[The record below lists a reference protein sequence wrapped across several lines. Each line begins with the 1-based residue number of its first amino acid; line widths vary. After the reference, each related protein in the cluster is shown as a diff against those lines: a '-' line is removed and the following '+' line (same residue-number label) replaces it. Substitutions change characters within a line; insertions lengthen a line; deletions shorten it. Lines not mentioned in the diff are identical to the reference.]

1 MSLDPV
7 RLQRPRTLYTR
18 MTAEVLRD
26 HLKKRSDGLFE
37 ADLRD
42 NYARDVVLLTCTGI
56 FRGHDGLRESHN
68 ILLESLADARIDV
81 FNILTDGEFAF
92 IEWRA
97 TADHIEVPEG
107 ADSFII
113 RNGKIVA
120 QSIHNKV
127 REK

>member
-1 MSLDPV
+1 MMSLDPV

-81 FNILTDGEFAF
+81 FT
-92 IEWRA
+92 
-97 TADHIEVPEG
+97 
-107 ADSFII
+107 S
-113 RNGKIVA
+113 
-120 QSIHNKV
+120 
-127 REK
+127 